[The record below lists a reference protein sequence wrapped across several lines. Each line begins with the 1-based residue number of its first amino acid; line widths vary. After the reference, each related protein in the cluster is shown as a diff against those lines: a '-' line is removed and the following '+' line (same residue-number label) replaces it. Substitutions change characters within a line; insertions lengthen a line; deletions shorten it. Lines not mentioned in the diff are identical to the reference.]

1 MVLTRVLVL
10 SRSNPRRMV
19 YTVAVAAT
27 VNIGLNFA
35 LIPGL
40 GDVGSALAMLSS
52 MVVYTSIALWL
63 AVLEVGR
70 ISWASMLAAPGVAA
84 IAMAAALVL
93 LGCTW
98 PLAIDRRH
106 RDLPRRLRGRRPR
119 RGSRRIPLRPR
130 PGPAAAAHR
139 RPGAQRSAVVSR
151 GTWRHGRE
159 R

>member
-1 MVLTRVLVL
+1 MVLTSVLVL

-63 AVLEVGR
+63 ALLGVGR

-93 LGCTW
+93 LGGTW
-98 PLAIDRRH
+98 PLAIVGGTVIYLGVYAAVDRVVDPDEFRFVLGLV
-106 RDLPRRLRGRRPR
+106 RRRLPFAD
-119 RGSRRIPLRPR
+119 
-130 PGPAAAAHR
+130 PAR
-139 RPGAQRSAVVSR
+139 SGAPS
-151 GTWRHGRE
+151 
-159 R
+159 